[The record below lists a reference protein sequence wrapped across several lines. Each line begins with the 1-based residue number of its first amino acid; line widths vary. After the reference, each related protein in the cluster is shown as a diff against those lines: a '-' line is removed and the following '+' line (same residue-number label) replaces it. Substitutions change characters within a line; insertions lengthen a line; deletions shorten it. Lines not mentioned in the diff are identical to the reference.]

1 MNSGSVI
8 VPVESLRRLSR
19 LAPLAGALALLY
31 VCFAAVVA
39 YGAYWDLGQS
49 LERQRDRIPY
59 AAVMY
64 VSLELLFIL
73 STFRTWQAG
82 IRLHQLRSEPSSAHL
97 EGALT
102 KTRDMLLLFFV
113 WLIVSLGLFLWSMF
127 QPTY

>member
-8 VPVESLRRLSR
+8 VPIETLRRLSR

-31 VCFAAVVA
+31 ICLGAVVA
-39 YGAYWDLGQS
+39 YAAYLDLGQS
-49 LERQRDRIPY
+49 LERQRERIPY

-64 VSLELLFIL
+64 ISFELLLVL
-73 STFRTWQAG
+73 STFRTWQVG

-97 EGALT
+97 EGALA

-113 WLIVSLGLFLWSMF
+113 WLIISLGFFLWSMF
-127 QPTY
+127 QPIY